1 MKSLKNNSYWDKVS
15 TIADGITSLT
25 NEWLIPHEIDDVD
38 LLHLLGD
45 NKEKVVSGFSLLTMA
60 MLKTAEIHGV
70 SESETTADIWN
81 LMLAEDNHE
90 SDSKSSV
97 SRPN

>member
-1 MKSLKNNSYWDKVS
+1 MNSLKNNDYWNKVS
-15 TIADGITSLT
+15 IIADGVTSLT

-45 NKEKVVSGFSLLTMA
+45 NKEKVVSGFSLLDLA
-60 MLKTAEIHGV
+60 MLKTAEVHGV
-70 SESETTADIWN
+70 SESEMAADIWN
-81 LMLAEDNHE
+81 LMTAEDNHE
-90 SDSKSSV
+90 SNSKSSV